1 MGNVLN
7 KQCKSHQS
15 NKKLHIWLLISL
27 LITSGCQNDEPPKP
41 LESTSTL
48 PIAVKPPVQNV
59 RVNTEIHTS
68 FNYDERVSRN
78 PFMPFNESETL
89 NKINTIYTTK
99 NPAPNTKR
107 HKQILETYPINT
119 LKMLGHIEYKN
130 EIWALIKTD
139 DFLIHRVKVGDYMGV
154 NYGKITAI
162 TSNMINISESLLD
175 QTGLWHEQ
183 LTIINLK
190 Q

>member
-7 KQCKSHQS
+7 KLCKNHQS
-15 NKKLHIWLLISL
+15 NKKLHNWLLISL
-27 LITSGCQNDEPPKP
+27 LITSGCQNDEPPKT

-48 PIAVKPPVQNV
+48 PIAVKPPLQNEI
-59 RVNTEIHTS
+59 VNTETHNS
-68 FNYDERVSRN
+68 FNYNEHVSRN
-78 PFMPFNESETL
+78 PFMPFKQLETL
-89 NKINTIYTTK
+89 NQINTKYTTK
-99 NPAPNTKR
+99 TPAPNTKR
-107 HKQILETYPINT
+107 HKEVLESYPINS

-139 DFLIHRVKVGDYMGV
+139 DFLIHRVKVGNYIGV

-162 TSNMINISESLLD
+162 TSHMINISESLLD
-175 QTGLWHEQ
+175 QKGLWHEQ
-183 LTIINLK
+183 LTFINLK